1 MNNQMID
8 FNQYIGK
15 SICINRDSYP
25 VYLFNVREYN
35 SDIKRLTAEQIVH
48 STCIIDYTGRST
60 CIINLE
66 VYTDCSYYVDPE
78 YDTVSIVCD
87 TPDELLTDVVKYLKE
102 QIKNRSGLQL
112 S

>member
-1 MNNQMID
+1 MID
-8 FNQYIGK
+8 VNQYIGK

-35 SDIKRLTAEQIVH
+35 SDFKRLTAEQIVH
-48 STCIIDYTGRST
+48 STSVID
-60 CIINLE
+60 LE
-66 VYTDCSYYVDPE
+66 VYTDCGYYADPK

-87 TPDELLTDVVKYLKE
+87 IPDELFADAVKYLKE
-102 QIKNRSGLQL
+102 QIKNHSGLQL

>member
-1 MNNQMID
+1 MID

-35 SDIKRLTAEQIVH
+35 SDFKRLIAEQIVH
-48 STCIIDYTGRST
+48 STSVID
-60 CIINLE
+60 LE
-66 VYTDCSYYVDPE
+66 VYTDCGYYVDPR

-87 TPDELLTDVVKYLKE
+87 TPDELFADVVKYLKE
-102 QIKNRSGLQL
+102 QIKNHSGLQL

>member
-1 MNNQMID
+1 MID

-48 STCIIDYTGRST
+48 STSVID
-60 CIINLE
+60 LE
-66 VYTDCSYYVDPE
+66 VYTDCGYYADPK

-87 TPDELLTDVVKYLKE
+87 TPDELFADAVKYLKE
-102 QIKNRSGLQL
+102 QIKNHSGLQL

>member
-1 MNNQMID
+1 MID

-15 SICINRDSYP
+15 SICINRDSYL

-35 SDIKRLTAEQIVH
+35 SDFKRLTAEQIV
-48 STCIIDYTGRST
+48 RST
-60 CIINLE
+60 SVIDLE
-66 VYTDCSYYVDPE
+66 VYTDCGYYADPK

-87 TPDELLTDVVKYLKE
+87 TPDELFADAVKYLKE
-102 QIKNRSGLQL
+102 QIKLHSGLQL

>member
-25 VYLFNVREYN
+25 VYLFNIREYN
-35 SDIKRLTAEQIVH
+35 SDFKRLTAEQIVH
-48 STCIIDYTGRST
+48 STIVID
-60 CIINLE
+60 LE
-66 VYTDCSYYVDPE
+66 VYADCCYYVDPE
-78 YDTVSIVCD
+78 DDTVSIVCD
-87 TPDELLTDVVKYLKE
+87 TPDELFADAAKYLKE
-102 QIKNRSGLQL
+102 QIKLRSGLQL

>member
-1 MNNQMID
+1 MID

-35 SDIKRLTAEQIVH
+35 SDFKRLTAEQIVY
-48 STCIIDYTGRST
+48 SASVID
-60 CIINLE
+60 LE
-66 VYTDCSYYVDPE
+66 VYTDCGYYVDPK

-87 TPDELLTDVVKYLKE
+87 TPDELFADVIKYLKE
-102 QIKNRSGLQL
+102 QIKNCSGLQL

>member
-1 MNNQMID
+1 MID

-25 VYLFNVREYN
+25 VYFFNVQEYN
-35 SDIKRLTAEQIVH
+35 SHTKELVAEQI
-48 STCIIDYTGRST
+48 
-60 CIINLE
+60 LE
-66 VYTDCSYYVDPE
+66 SFNPANFNSRCCYVDSN

-87 TPDELLTDVVKYLKE
+87 TPDELFADAVKYLKE
-102 QIKNRSGLQL
+102 QIKNHSGLQL

>member
-1 MNNQMID
+1 MID
-8 FNQYIGK
+8 FKQYIGK

-48 STCIIDYTGRST
+48 STSVID
-60 CIINLE
+60 LE
-66 VYTDCSYYVDPE
+66 VYTACGYYADPK
-78 YDTVSIVCD
+78 YDIVSIVCD
-87 TPDELLTDVVKYLKE
+87 TPDELFTDTVKYLKE
-102 QIKNRSGLQL
+102 QIKNHSGLQL

>member
-1 MNNQMID
+1 MID

-35 SDIKRLTAEQIVH
+35 SDFKRLIAERIVH
-48 STCIIDYTGRST
+48 SICIIDR
-60 CIINLE
+60 E
-66 VYTDCSYYVDPE
+66 VYTDCSYYVDPK

-87 TPDELLTDVVKYLKE
+87 TPDELFADTVKYLKE
-102 QIKNRSGLQL
+102 QIKRRFGLQL

>member
-1 MNNQMID
+1 MID

-35 SDIKRLTAEQIVH
+35 SDLKRLTAEQIVH
-48 STCIIDYTGRST
+48 STSVID
-60 CIINLE
+60 LE
-66 VYTDCSYYVDPE
+66 VYTDCGYYVDVK

-87 TPDELLTDVVKYLKE
+87 TPDELFADVVKYLKE
-102 QIKNRSGLQL
+102 QIKNRSDLQL

>member
-1 MNNQMID
+1 MID

-35 SDIKRLTAEQIVH
+35 SDIKKLTAEQIVH
-48 STCIIDYTGRST
+48 STSVID
-60 CIINLE
+60 LE
-66 VYTDCSYYVDPE
+66 VYTDCSYYADPK

-87 TPDELLTDVVKYLKE
+87 TPDELFADVVKYLKE
-102 QIKNRSGLQL
+102 QIKLHSGLQL